1 MSGGGD
7 TATLDVPGVTAGIWR
22 KQSARRR
29 WLRDTAQ
36 GAGFGDQQTPRISPL
51 QSPYVGF
58 QGSAWLHTLG
68 QELTFEVP
76 GRPPASGC
84 FLALQP
90 SLSQKRVTNFASVPP
105 AVLHRCA

>member
-1 MSGGGD
+1 MGRGRTEKD
-7 TATLDVPGVTAGIWR
+7 
-22 KQSARRR
+22 
-29 WLRDTAQ
+29 
-36 GAGFGDQQTPRISPL
+36 F
-51 QSPYVGF
+51 VGRMR
-58 QGSAWLHTLG
+58 AIG

-105 AVLHRCA
+105 AVLHGCA